1 MGFTVTTHYRFLHN
15 FILLTKCMAL
25 SEWWSVL
32 DQGYNHQG
40 SVGICPNY
48 YLFPSSLQVGLFL
61 VILSA
66 HSSCTAH
73 PMQCML
79 IILILEEWTEKTETQ

>member
-1 MGFTVTTHYRFLHN
+1 
-15 FILLTKCMAL
+15 MAL
-25 SEWWSVL
+25 TEDCLVL
-32 DQGYNHQG
+32 DQGYNHPG
-40 SVGICPNY
+40 SVGMCPNY

-66 HSSCTAH
+66 CSSRTAH
-73 PMQCML
+73 PMQYML